1 MHVRSTLM
9 LGLMTSNT
17 KEHRNNKTTKT
28 TTTAASNQSIKPKTI
43 TIITKTIDKNE
54 KTKPRKIQH

>member
-1 MHVRSTLM
+1 MYAVPSM

-43 TIITKTIDKNE
+43 TIIITKTIDKNE

>member
-1 MHVRSTLM
+1 M

-17 KEHRNNKTTKT
+17 KEQRSNKTTKT

-43 TIITKTIDKNE
+43 TITITKTIDKNE
-54 KTKPRKIQH
+54 QTKPRKIHH